1 MSTLYILGNGFDRAH
16 KLNTDYKDF
25 IKHLRDTKGGPEL
38 LDNLSL
44 FNTSIRKELE
54 KQEDWCHFEDDF
66 ACLDLD
72 RVKSMSSLYG
82 RTGEEIVTTIFNKT
96 KAELR
101 SFIIESYKEK
111 AIKPIYDLPT
121 ENALFVTFN
130 YTHTLED
137 VYGIPKRRILHIH
150 GDAERKEAFSLF
162 GLSKDEREIV
172 FGGPKDNAI
181 NLPEGPIRETL
192 IKDTDKLAKDL
203 DAFLS
208 HHPEDQITRIV
219 VLGSSISKADLPY
232 FYHLLERYPG
242 CPWVINIFPEDTSG
256 AYRRAEEL
264 RRVAKPG
271 TIEINCKKEPSL

>member
-1 MSTLYILGNGFDRAH
+1 MGI
-16 KLNTDYKDF
+16 
-25 IKHLRDTKGGPEL
+25 PP
-38 LDNLSL
+38 
-44 FNTSIRKELE
+44 
-54 KQEDWCHFEDDF
+54 
-66 ACLDLD
+66 
-72 RVKSMSSLYG
+72 
-82 RTGEEIVTTIFNKT
+82 EEIVATIFNKT

-101 SFIIESYKEK
+101 SFIIESYKGK

-137 VYGIPKRRILHIH
+137 VYGIPKSRILHIH
-150 GDAERKEAFSLF
+150 GDAERKEFMSLY
-162 GLSKDEREIV
+162 GLSRNEREIV

-192 IKDTDKLAKDL
+192 IKDTDNLAKDL

-219 VLGSSISKADLPY
+219 VMGSSISKADLPY

-242 CPWVINIFPEDTSG
+242 CPWVINIFPGDTSG
-256 AYRRAEEL
+256 ANRRAEEL

-271 TIEINCKKEPSL
+271 TIEINRKKEPLL